1 MIDLN
6 LIGNRIRDLRHQKG
20 LTQSEF
26 AKILSVS
33 FQAVSSWDRGITPPD
48 IENLINMSVWHS
60 AERILRKSEQSE
72 TRVYEDKD
80 LRQRSEANHL
90 SERKQNSRQQND

>member
-1 MIDLN
+1 
-6 LIGNRIRDLRHQKG
+6 
-20 LTQSEF
+20 
-26 AKILSVS
+26 
-33 FQAVSSWDRGITPPD
+33 
-48 IENLINMSVWHS
+48 MSVWHS

-72 TRVYEDKD
+72 TQVYEDKD